1 MLLCICA
8 YVHAG
13 QCVCIERNVSRW
25 RPPITKESATSP
37 FSFMQPVPTLLLL
50 LWQPALS
57 PWALHA
63 SNQSET
69 FVEIPQGSTYSTY
82 PTGTAFTLKRL
93 EQREE
98 RLPHHSLVWHQKLG
112 LQGQVT
118 GNAEELRSQ
127 KLKGVRQKQKQG
139 GSALPWPISVEIMWN
154 RICYWKP
161 QSLNTWQ
168 ASHGSGT
175 GLSLISQNG
184 FRLSLFMSFL
194 KTYG

>member
-1 MLLCICA
+1 MLA
-8 YVHAG
+8 VR
-13 QCVCIERNVSRW
+13 CVLVGRNVGRW
-25 RPPITKESATSP
+25 GPPVTKESATSP
-37 FSFMQPVPTLLLL
+37 FSFMQTVPTLLLL
-50 LWQPALS
+50 LWQPARS

-82 PTGTAFTLKRL
+82 PTGTAFIQKRL
-93 EQREE
+93 EQREQ
-98 RLPHHSLVWHQKLG
+98 RLPHHSLVWHQKLE
-112 LQGQVT
+112 LQGRVT
-118 GNAEELRSQ
+118 GNAEEVHSQ
-127 KLKGVRQKQKQG
+127 KLKAAQQKQKQG
-139 GSALPWPISVEIMWN
+139 GSAWPWPISVEIMWN

-161 QSLNTWQ
+161 QTLNTWQ
-168 ASHGSGT
+168 VSHSSGT

>member
-1 MLLCICA
+1 MR
-8 YVHAG
+8 VG
-13 QCVCIERNVSRW
+13 RCVFIKRNVSRW
-25 RPPITKESATSP
+25 RPPITKESTTSP
-37 FSFMQPVPTLLLL
+37 FSFMQPVPTLLSL

-69 FVEIPQGSTYSTY
+69 FVEIPPGSTYSTY
-82 PTGTAFTLKRL
+82 PTGTASMLKRL

-98 RLPHHSLVWHQKLG
+98 RLPHQSLVWHQKLG
-112 LQGQVT
+112 LQGRVT
-118 GNAEELRSQ
+118 GNAEVIRSQELRGAR
-127 KLKGVRQKQKQG
+127 LRQKQG
-139 GSALPWPISVEIMWN
+139 GSAWPWPISVEIMWN

-168 ASHGSGT
+168 VSRGSGT

>member
-1 MLLCICA
+1 MSVDEDLPSQKKAPL
-8 YVHAG
+8 
-13 QCVCIERNVSRW
+13 
-25 RPPITKESATSP
+25 PLSP
-37 FSFMQPVPTLLLL
+37 SCSQFPHCSHCYGNRC
-50 LWQPALS
+50 S

-69 FVEIPQGSTYSTY
+69 FVEIPPGSTYSTY
-82 PTGTAFTLKRL
+82 PTGTASTLKKL
-93 EQREE
+93 EQRAE
-98 RLPHHSLVWHQKLG
+98 RLPHQSLVWHQKLG
-112 LQGQVT
+112 LQGWVT
-118 GNAEELRSQ
+118 GNAEVMRSQELRDTQ
-127 KLKGVRQKQKQG
+127 QKQKQG
-139 GSALPWPISVEIMWN
+139 GSALPWPISVGIMWN

-168 ASHGSGT
+168 VLHGSGT